1 MCKFRIPDKRP
12 NMKRLLTVFSAA
24 LLLSTGLFAQK
35 GTVTT
40 RKYRFSDFTDKI
52 TKVVMAGGDILDGA
66 LRQEVVDLWT
76 ASPFEFC
83 SLADYES
90 LKKSDEY
97 YFLLVTA
104 GQAKGEEEPMVRFL
118 TLEKGGAD
126 SGDNVPLRTEVIS
139 LPLCPVEGGD
149 GRELVF
155 LPALVKGVQEFALR
169 AMESEKVA
177 YSGMSWFNGNYG
189 RKGRIK
195 RIYLAQEDLSGSVT
209 DKQKAKFID
218 EDILLCEA
226 DEADKAYVDKTFNTL
241 VSYTVSAGAWSYK
254 MLFEADTDTLYYIHK
269 HKVTARNGA
278 GFTAEDLRR
287 MSKGR

>member
-1 MCKFRIPDKRP
+1 
-12 NMKRLLTVFSAA
+12 MKRLLIAISAA
-24 LLLSTGLFAQK
+24 LLLGTSLFAQK

-83 SLADYES
+83 SLSDYET
-90 LKKSDEY
+90 LRKSDEY

-104 GQAKGEEEPMVRFL
+104 GQAKGEEEPAVRFL

-126 SGDNVPLRTEVIS
+126 SGDNVALRTEVIS
-139 LPLCPVEGGD
+139 LPLCPVEGAD

-155 LPALVKGVQEFALR
+155 LPALVKGVQDFALR

-177 YSGMSWFNGNYG
+177 YTGMAWFNGNYG

-195 RIYLAQEDLSGSVT
+195 RIFLALEDLSDSVT
-209 DKQKAKFID
+209 DKQKERFID
-218 EDILLCEA
+218 EDILLCSA
-226 DEADKAYVDKTFNTL
+226 DEADKAYVDRTFNAL
-241 VSYTVSAGAWSYK
+241 VSYTVSAGTWSYQ
-254 MLFEADTDTLYYIHK
+254 MLFEADTDTLYYIHR
-269 HKVTARNGA
+269 HRINARNGS